1 MESTTLPNAGCS
13 RKRPS
18 SSLCI
23 GSVTSFMFGTACVV
37 LEGDPVAS
45 KVEYCSCLAEGEDW
59 APFAVIR
66 GHGEREAE
74 EEPDASCAFLTSAK
88 AAWHCSSDTFPTVAN
103 SQRTSLRSHDS
114 LEDSDSFKDGEAY
127 STRPAVCHLESV
139 RASDKHFSYRRDT
152 YRDSNDF
159 SIVIALCM
167 SSISRVTM
175 LGAVPA
181 R

>member
-59 APFAVIR
+59 APFAAIR

-103 SQRTSLRSHDS
+103 SQRTSLRSHDP

-127 STRPAVCHLESV
+127 STRPAVCHLKVCVLQTNTSTAEVTPTETLAPSASSSPCGC
-139 RASDKHFSYRRDT
+139 RAFL
-152 YRDSNDF
+152 
-159 SIVIALCM
+159 V
-167 SSISRVTM
+167 
-175 LGAVPA
+175 
-181 R
+181 